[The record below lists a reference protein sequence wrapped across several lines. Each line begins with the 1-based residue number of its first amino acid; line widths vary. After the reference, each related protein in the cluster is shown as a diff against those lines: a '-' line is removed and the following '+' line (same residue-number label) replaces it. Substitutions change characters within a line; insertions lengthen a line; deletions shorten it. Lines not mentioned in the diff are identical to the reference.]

1 MSDIGGQ
8 RAGWVIKDLGSKI
21 EINKR
26 CSFTSIEL
34 INVMRGLLCRYTKLK
49 KEHQNYSK
57 TFCLSGKGQ

>member
-21 EINKR
+21 EIDKR

-34 INVMRGLLCRYTKLK
+34 INVREDYCADIR
-49 KEHQNYSK
+49 N
-57 TFCLSGKGQ
+57 